1 MEGNSQCLEQKER
14 SKAIACHSLNPSAE
28 HVANLPLDRIFSHQ
42 LELRVRLFFPHRD
55 FCKSYSDGTIAERIL
70 SRLVDVVQIAPG
82 YIHGALIVER
92 RYRPVAQLPFGSS
105 LALRAGVTTG

>member
-1 MEGNSQCLEQKER
+1 
-14 SKAIACHSLNPSAE
+14 
-28 HVANLPLDRIFSHQ
+28 
-42 LELRVRLFFPHRD
+42 
-55 FCKSYSDGTIAERIL
+55 
-70 SRLVDVVQIAPG
+70 LVDVVQIAPG